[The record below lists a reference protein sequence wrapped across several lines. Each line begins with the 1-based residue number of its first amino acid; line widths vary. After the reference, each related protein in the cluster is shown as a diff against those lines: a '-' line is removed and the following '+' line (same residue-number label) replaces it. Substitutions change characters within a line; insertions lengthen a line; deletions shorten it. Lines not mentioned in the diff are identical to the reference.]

1 MKSTW
6 GYPADVST
14 FIKVLRNTAITLL
27 TLYLAL
33 FGLTRIIHYP
43 EPIAAIRL
51 GLAPASKTPELM
63 PSHVIVAAPS
73 TFAPWKMGSAESYK
87 NVNYNGEKVTFQDF
101 LDTTHTNAL
110 LVIRDGKITYE
121 YYKEPKFAEARL
133 PSYSVGKAMTSL
145 VAGQL
150 IDQGKMSEKETFVK
164 YFPEYKT
171 GGDFDTIT
179 IQQLLDMQSGVGV
192 SDNYPSGPSGWGVAI
207 AQMYASTDIPW
218 FLKHNRKMDF
228 KPGTESIYRS
238 VDTQMVGM
246 IIQKVTGESVS
257 DYFTTNI
264 WQSVGADFD
273 ATWNVDKVGGYEKTF
288 CCFNAV
294 ARDYARIGQLVLN
307 QGVVPETKRQVISS
321 SWMKRITTPATR
333 LDYGWGYGAFFW
345 HPYPGVSLMLGLHG
359 QFVYI
364 DIPNKTVIVKLSDE
378 PTDSDNLSPMVA
390 AVLKQVSERTT
401 S

>member
-1 MKSTW
+1 
-6 GYPADVST
+6 VST
-14 FIKVLRNTAITLL
+14 LLKVLRNTALVL
-27 TLYLAL
+27 VALYLSLFAL
-33 FGLTRIIHYP
+33 TKVIHYP

-63 PSHVIVAAPS
+63 PSHWIVAAPS
-73 TFAPWKMGSAESYK
+73 TFAPWKSGSAERYGQ
-87 NVNYNGEKVTFQDF
+87 VNYNGENLTFQDF
-101 LDTTHTNAL
+101 LDKTYTNAF
-110 LVIRDGKITYE
+110 LVIRDGKITHE
-121 YYKEPKFAEARL
+121 YYKDPKFAETRL

-150 IDQGKMSEKETFVK
+150 IDQGKISEKDTFVK
-164 YFPEYKT
+164 YFPEYMT
-171 GGDFDTIT
+171 NGDFDRIT

-218 FLKHNRKMDF
+218 FMKNNRKMDF
-228 KPGTESIYRS
+228 KPGTESVYRS
-238 VDTQMVGM
+238 VDTQMMGM
-246 IIQKVTGESVS
+246 IIQKVTDQSVS
-257 DYFTTNI
+257 DYFTANI

-294 ARDYARIGQLVLN
+294 PRDYARIGQLILDN
-307 QGVVPETKRQVISS
+307 GLVPFTKEQVIST
-321 SWMKRITTPATR
+321 SWMNRITSPATR

-345 HPYPGVSLMLGLHG
+345 HPYPGVTLMLGLHG

-364 DIPNKTVIVKLSDE
+364 DIPNDTVIVKLSDE
-378 PTDSDNLSPMVA
+378 PTETDNLSPMVA
-390 AVLKQVSERTT
+390 AVLKQISERK
-401 S
+401 

>member
-1 MKSTW
+1 MPTL
-6 GYPADVST
+6 
-14 FIKVLRNTAITLL
+14 IRVLRNTVIVLVA
-27 TLYLAL
+27 LYLAL
-33 FGLTRIIHYP
+33 FGLTRVIHYP
-43 EPIAAIRL
+43 EPIAAIKL
-51 GLAPASKTPELM
+51 GLAPASKTPDLM

-73 TFAPWKMGSAESYK
+73 TFAPWQSGTSETIGD
-87 NVNYNGEKVTFQDF
+87 VTYNGEKISIQNF

-110 LVIRDGKITYE
+110 LVVRGGKITYE
-121 YYKEPKFAEARL
+121 YYKDQKFATTRL

-145 VAGQL
+145 VVGQL
-150 IDQGKMSEKETFVK
+150 IDQGKISESDTFVK

-171 GGDFDTIT
+171 GGSFDKIK

-228 KPGTESIYRS
+228 EPGTQSIYRS
-238 VDTQMVGM
+238 VDPQLMGM
-246 IIQKVTGESVS
+246 IIQKVTGQSVS
-257 DYFTTNI
+257 DYFTSHI
-264 WQSVGADFD
+264 WQAVGADFD
-273 ATWNVDKVGGYEKTF
+273 ATWNVDRIGGYEKTF

-294 ARDYARIGQLVLN
+294 ARDYARVGQLVMD
-307 QGVVPETKRQVISS
+307 QGVVPSTKKQVISA

-333 LDYGWGYGAFFW
+333 LDYDWGYGAYFW

-364 DIPNKTVIVKLSDE
+364 DIPNNTVIVKLSDE
-378 PTDSDNLSPMVA
+378 PTNTDNLSPMVA
-390 AVLKQVSERTT
+390 AVLKQISEKN
-401 S
+401 

>member
-1 MKSTW
+1 
-6 GYPADVST
+6 VST
-14 FIKVLRNTAITLL
+14 LLKVLRNTAIVLVV
-27 TLYLAL
+27 LYLSLFAL
-33 FGLTRIIHYP
+33 TKVIHYP

-63 PSHVIVAAPS
+63 PSHWIVAAPS
-73 TFAPWKMGSAESYK
+73 TFAPWKSGSAETYGQ
-87 NVNYNGEKVTFQDF
+87 VNYNGENLAFQDF
-101 LDTTHTNAL
+101 LDKTHTNAF
-110 LVIRDGKITYE
+110 LVIRDGKITHE
-121 YYKEPKFAEARL
+121 YYKDPKFADTRL

-150 IDQGKMSEKETFVK
+150 IDQGKISEKDTFVK
-164 YFPEYKT
+164 YFPEYKIN
-171 GGDFDTIT
+171 GDFDKVT

-218 FLKHNRKMDF
+218 FMKNNRKMDF
-228 KPGTESIYRS
+228 KPGTESVYRS
-238 VDTQMVGM
+238 VDTQMIGM
-246 IIQKVTGESVS
+246 IIQKVTGQSVS
-257 DYFTTNI
+257 DYFTANI

-294 ARDYARIGQLVLN
+294 PRDYARIGQLVLDK
-307 QGVVPETKRQVISS
+307 GVVPETKEQVIST
-321 SWMKRITTPATR
+321 SWMNRITSPATR

-345 HPYPGVSLMLGLHG
+345 HPYPGVTLMLGLHG

-364 DIPNKTVIVKLSDE
+364 DIPNDTVIVKLSDE
-378 PTDSDNLSPMVA
+378 PTDTDNLSPMVA
-390 AVLKQVSERTT
+390 AVLKQVSERK
-401 S
+401 

>member
-1 MKSTW
+1 MSTLL
-6 GYPADVST
+6 
-14 FIKVLRNTAITLL
+14 KVLRNTVIVLVA
-27 TLYLAL
+27 LYLSLFAL
-33 FGLTRIIHYP
+33 TKVIHYP

-63 PSHVIVAAPS
+63 PSHWIVAAPS
-73 TFAPWKMGSAESYK
+73 TFAPWKSGSAETYGQ
-87 NVNYNGEKVTFQDF
+87 VNYNGKSLAFQDF
-101 LDTTHTNAL
+101 LDKTHTNAF
-110 LVIRDGKITYE
+110 LVIRDGKITHE
-121 YYKEPKFAEARL
+121 YYKDPKFADTRL

-150 IDQGKMSEKETFVK
+150 IDQGKISEKDTFVK

-171 GGDFDTIT
+171 DGDFDKVT

-218 FLKHNRKMDF
+218 FMKNNRKMDF
-228 KPGTESIYRS
+228 KPGTESVYRS
-238 VDTQMVGM
+238 VDTQMIGM
-246 IIQKVTGESVS
+246 IIQKVTDQSVS
-257 DYFTTNI
+257 DYFTANI

-294 ARDYARIGQLVLN
+294 PRDYARIGQLVLDK
-307 QGVVPETKRQVISS
+307 GVVPETKEQVIST
-321 SWMKRITTPATR
+321 SWMNRITSPATR

-345 HPYPGVSLMLGLHG
+345 HPYPGVTLMLGLHG

-364 DIPNKTVIVKLSDE
+364 DIPNDTVIVKLSDE
-378 PTDSDNLSPMVA
+378 PTDTDNLSPMVA
-390 AVLKQVSERTT
+390 AVLKQVSERK
-401 S
+401 